1 MLRTL
6 KLLILLVI
14 FSSQYV
20 YAESY
25 MKDAQDG
32 LPKAQYEYAM
42 SLVEKGKKN
51 IALDWFTIAA
61 AQGHLKSSLWI
72 EQNIDYSKNKFITA
86 LIATNEELKDK
97 VKSYSFD
104 ELEEIKKNG
113 KAGDADNQFLLWLLY
128 VNDLSISKPK
138 AYVWIK
144 KAAFNKQPRAT
155 FALGLLYY
163 YGYIVPEQKSKAIKL
178 FEESSALGYS
188 FASNFL
194 NK

>member
-1 MLRTL
+1 MLRTI

-42 SLVEKGKKN
+42 SLIEKGKKN

-72 EQNIDYSKNKFITA
+72 EQNIDHSKNKFMSA
-86 LIATNEELKDK
+86 LMATNEELKNK
-97 VKSYSFD
+97 VKSYTFD
-104 ELEEIKKNG
+104 ELEEIKKMVRQVMLTIN
-113 KAGDADNQFLLWLLY
+113 
-128 VNDLSISKPK
+128 S
-138 AYVWIK
+138 
-144 KAAFNKQPRAT
+144 
-155 FALGLLYY
+155 Y
-163 YGYIVPEQKSKAIKL
+163 YGY
-178 FEESSALGYS
+178 FT
-188 FASNFL
+188 
-194 NK
+194 

>member
-6 KLLILLVI
+6 KLLILYVI
-14 FSSQYV
+14 FSSQYLHAGD
-20 YAESY
+20 YI
-25 MKDAQDG
+25 KDAKDG

-42 SLVEKGKKN
+42 SLIEKGKKN

-72 EQNIDYSKNKFITA
+72 EHNVDYRKDEFITA

-97 VKSYSFD
+97 VKSYTFD

-113 KAGDADNQFLLWLLY
+113 KAGDADTQFLLWLLY
-128 VNDLSISKPK
+128 VNDISITKPK

-144 KAAFNKQPRAT
+144 KAAFNKQPRAK
-155 FALGLLYY
+155 FGLGLLYY

-178 FEESSALGYS
+178 FEESSALGYR
-188 FASNFL
+188 FASTFL